1 MSNKKNVPKR
11 TKPYLTGAVT
21 DEYTLRNALK
31 FFFMLLLIMFM
42 TFLVCSMTGFQS
54 AVLRIVVNT
63 AVELLVLTVL
73 YSKGAD
79 LGEEAVARG
88 EILYQHEQKGV
99 SISKNE
105 RMIPYHPAKGFV
117 TGIIGSS
124 ILIICAVLLA
134 ATAEKQMTGAGVL
147 PSWTDAFMRRTEF
160 RDAVVQYAQPVS
172 AGFTDFLR
180 IAVRIMMMPFIS
192 LAGSENKDLLLLF
205 EKLSPLFVL
214 LPAFAYGAGYMQ
226 GPARRSRIHTEIA
239 ENARKRKVRE
249 KRARKARI
257 PKGPQQLN

>member
-54 AVLRIVVNT
+54 AVLRIIVNT

-117 TGIIGSS
+117 TGLIGSS
-124 ILIICAVLLA
+124 LLIICAVLLA
-134 ATAEKQMTGAGVL
+134 AT
-147 PSWTDAFMRRTEF
+147 
-160 RDAVVQYAQPVS
+160 VVGGPILHFGRHDS
-172 AGFTDFLR
+172 A
-180 IAVRIMMMPFIS
+180 S
-192 LAGSENKDLLLLF
+192 LDMAAPCPGSGYIGSSACRCFALF
-205 EKLSPLFVL
+205 F
-214 LPAFAYGAGYMQ
+214 
-226 GPARRSRIHTEIA
+226 
-239 ENARKRKVRE
+239 
-249 KRARKARI
+249 
-257 PKGPQQLN
+257 